1 MEPGRK
7 SEGEFRSSFIM
18 TSLLIADQWRD
29 YELLDSGN
37 GEKLERFGGFIVTR
51 PEPRIIWNKKS
62 EDLWKKAEGI
72 FTGEE
77 WRFSSSPPT
86 EWKISYDKMVFNL
99 KPTEFKHVGVFP
111 EQAVNWD
118 WITQILKSQGKGHDK
133 KVLNLFAYTGGATMA
148 AAMAGAQVTHVDSSR
163 PAMMWAS
170 ENAKLSRI
178 AKDSI
183 RWIQDDAMK
192 FVQREIRRGAKYDG
206 IIMDPPRFGRGVSG
220 EVWKLENNLPKL
232 AHACREILSETPLFF
247 LINAYTAD
255 LSHLAVENLL
265 TDVMKENVESGEL
278 GLKESVGGRILPA
291 GIFARWKL

>member
-1 MEPGRK
+1 
-7 SEGEFRSSFIM
+7 M